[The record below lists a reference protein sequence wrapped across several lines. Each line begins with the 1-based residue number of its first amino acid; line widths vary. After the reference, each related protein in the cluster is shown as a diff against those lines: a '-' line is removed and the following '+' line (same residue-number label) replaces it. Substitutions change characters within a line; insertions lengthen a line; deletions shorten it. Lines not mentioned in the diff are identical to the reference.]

1 VFQKISKGDPTMRRT
16 LIVLLAAGLLAAAV
30 SLAAGA
36 QPAAADGGRAT
47 LEQFVHDPLGW
58 IAGWVAE
65 LLANDGTDRDAPP
78 ATAADDP
85 TDDPTDNGPSLDP
98 NG

>member
-1 VFQKISKGDPTMRRT
+1 MRRT
-16 LIVLLAAGLLAAAV
+16 LIVLLAAGLLAATV
-30 SLAAGA
+30 PRTAGA
-36 QPAAADGGRAT
+36 QPAAADSGRAT
-47 LEQFVHDPLGW
+47 LERLVHDPLGW

-65 LLANDGTDRDAPP
+65 LVADDGTDRDAPP
-78 ATAADDP
+78 ATATDDP